1 MMVKDL
7 IEKLKEFPADMEVV
21 LRGSGEYFEP
31 CLDLELETASVFPA
45 DLVSRDLDTEYLT
58 DKHNDYWSFSRV
70 NLSVLVI
77 S

>member
-1 MMVKDL
+1 MVGGKMTVK
-7 IEKLKEFPADMEVV
+7 ELKELPADMKVV
-21 LRGSGEYFEP
+21 CGAGTYFEP